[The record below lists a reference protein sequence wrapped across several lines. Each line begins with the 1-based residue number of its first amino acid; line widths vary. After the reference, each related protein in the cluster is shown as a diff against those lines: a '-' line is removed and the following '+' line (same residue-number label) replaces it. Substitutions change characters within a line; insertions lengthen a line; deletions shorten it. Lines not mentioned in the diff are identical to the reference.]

1 MSRMPRLLA
10 VLAVLVLIGSVSLA
24 ATRTWKSSNGQFSI
38 KAELLDYKDG
48 KAQLKK
54 SDGTIIDVPLASLC
68 EADRQYVKNQF
79 PGAEEER
86 LAPGAEYRTWKA
98 KKGSF
103 STTAALVS
111 CANGKVQLRKPDGTE
126 LTVDKSALSPADQRW
141 IAAELKRQGE
151 DDEAD
156 KSDKVADK
164 NGSEEAVGQ
173 IDEQEIPMKVTR
185 LDLPKGKG
193 RTQAVSLATFLLSQT
208 SPQQIYVKQGDS
220 SKEEAFHRV
229 VSKEPTYNAPTPI
242 RGVAK
247 FASHE
252 YGFAFDSA
260 NGKATGPNRLYFD
273 INGNGDLTDDKPIAA
288 TMASNPIPG
297 FSQSQFPRVDI
308 TIETG
313 GKSIE
318 YAFVPSVVC
327 RASNNEAYATVTFY
341 AAAVREGRITRG
353 GKHTTFMLVD
363 HNSNGLYD
371 DAVSVTPDGNM
382 SEGDLLLVNP
392 KAKRRTSSELE
403 LGRDCSFVNKV
414 VGVSGQFYRLETQ
427 PSGES
432 LKLTP
437 TQLSM
442 GYVSNSSPLYRAV
455 VFCKDYGVVGIA
467 GTKDQKIALPEG
479 SWKVINYTIEAG
491 GAKTSMAARFDAN
504 SKATNV
510 AKGET
515 AQLPFG
521 PPLHA
526 AVTAIRA
533 GGDKIYLSLSIVG
546 QGGERCTSLTV
557 NGNRPPKPLFKIT
570 DKDGKLVH
578 QGCFEWG

>member
-1 MSRMPRLLA
+1 MRRMPRLLA
-10 VLAVLVLIGSVSLA
+10 VLVVLVLVGSVSLA

-54 SDGTIIDVPLASLC
+54 SDGTTIDVPLASLC
-68 EADRQYVKNQF
+68 EADRKYVKDQF

-86 LAPGAEYRTWKA
+86 LAPGTEYRVWKA

-103 STTAALVS
+103 TTTAAFLG
-111 CANGKVQLRKPDGTE
+111 CTNGKVQLRKPDGAE
-126 LTVDKSALSPADQRW
+126 LSVDKSQLSAADQRW

-151 DDEAD
+151 DEDAD
-156 KSDKVADK
+156 KAAGKDT
-164 NGSEEAVGQ
+164 SEEVAGQ
-173 IDEQEIPMKVTR
+173 IDEQEIPMKLVR
-185 LDLPKGKG
+185 LDPPKGKG
-193 RTQAVSLATFLLSQT
+193 RTQAVSLSTYLLGQT

-229 VSKEPTYNAPTPI
+229 VSKEPAYNAATPI

-260 NGKATGPNRLYFD
+260 NGKAAGPNRLYFD

-288 TMASNPIPG
+288 LMANNPIPG
-297 FSQSQFPRVDI
+297 MSQSQFPRVDI
-308 TIETG
+308 TIEG
-313 GKSIE
+313 NGKSME
-318 YAFVPSVVC
+318 YSFVPSVIC
-327 RASNNEAYATVTFY
+327 RASNNDAYATVTFY
-341 AAAVREGRITRG
+341 AAAVREGRITQG
-353 GKHTTFMLVD
+353 SKHTTFMLVD
-363 HNSNGLYD
+363 HNSNGLFD
-371 DAVSVTPDGNM
+371 DAVSVAPDGNM

-392 KAKRRTSSELE
+392 KAKRRASSELE
-403 LGRDCSFVNKV
+403 LGRDCSFVNKTV
-414 VGVSGQFYRLETQ
+414 CVNGQFYRMETQ

-437 TQLSM
+437 TKLSL

-455 VFCKDYGVVGIA
+455 LFCKDYGVVGIA
-467 GTKDQKIALPEG
+467 GARDQKIALPEG

-491 GAKTSMAARFDAN
+491 GAKTSMAARFDAA
-504 SKATNV
+504 SKSTKV
-510 AKGET
+510 SSGET

-526 AVTAIRA
+526 AVTATRA
-533 GGDKIYLSLSIVG
+533 AGDKIYLSLSIIG
-546 QGGERCTSLTV
+546 QGGERCTGLTI
-557 NGNRPPKPLFKIT
+557 NGARPPKPQFVIK
-570 DKDGKLVH
+570 DKDGKTVH
-578 QGCFEWG
+578 QGSFEWG